1 MSSMPRCHGIVPA
14 RYASS
19 RFPGKPLVEILGKP
33 MFWHVC
39 IRAMRCP
46 ELQSVHLATD
56 DERILQAARALDI
69 PVLMTAPDHPS
80 GTDRIHEAAC
90 ALGLGGSD
98 VVVNIQG
105 DEPALAP
112 AMLSQLLA
120 PFTDPT
126 VCATTLAHRIPPER
140 AKIYDQVKVVWTN
153 QGDALY
159 FSRSVIPHGAEADQ
173 PIWGH
178 IGMYAY
184 RFATL
189 ERFTSLAPGTLEQCE
204 RLEQLRL
211 LENGI
216 PIRVVP
222 TEYTTRGVDRP
233 SDIEAVQS
241 LMTENS

>member
-1 MSSMPRCHGIVPA
+1 MSSMPRCHGFVPA

-19 RFPGKPLVEILGKP
+19 RFPGKPLAEILGKP

-39 IRAMRCP
+39 TRAMQCP
-46 ELQSVHLATD
+46 ELESVYLATD
-56 DERILQAARALDI
+56 DERIFQAAKDLDI
-69 PVLMTAPDHPS
+69 PVIMTAPNHPS

-112 AMLSQLLA
+112 GMLSQLLA
-120 PFTDPT
+120 PFTDAE
-126 VCATTLAHRIPPER
+126 VQATTLAHQISHER
-140 AKIYDQVKVVWTN
+140 AQISDQVKVIWTN
-153 QGDALY
+153 RGDALY
-159 FSRSVIPHGAEADQ
+159 FSRSVIPHGTKKDQ

-189 ERFTSLAPGTLEQCE
+189 ERFTSLAPGRLEQCE

-222 TEYTTRGVDRP
+222 TEYITRGVDRP
-233 SDIEAVQS
+233 SDIEAVQA
-241 LMTENS
+241 LMTESA

>member
-1 MSSMPRCHGIVPA
+1 MPRCHGIVPA